1 LPSFP
6 NVVIY
11 GLSTEGYNFA
21 SSLVSAG
28 HKVSLLDESTKMGFL
43 LNSDIIRTYS
53 SVSDL
58 IEDESLLELEAMD
71 DLIASASYL
80 FFFPKIRKIGQE
92 VKIDI
97 SSKFIDA
104 IKPINNNTSI
114 IYTLPTGIGG
124 NEENID
130 ILEHTTGMTVGEN
143 IYYYYMPVNSGPILS
158 TNTILGN
165 FNSKRDIFLENML
178 KNFTHQ
184 EINFVDILSA
194 ELAYVSRIL
203 RHYSGIASILEVCKF
218 STGYGINN
226 QIVDNFYKDLYL
238 DDIAN
243 GLHDLRIIQSSLH
256 GSNPLVYLVNGTI
269 KSIESYTKN
278 LIDKVRYILKKRNLK
293 ASKTRIS
300 ISWTLDTN
308 EMRGDKI
315 DVFALLESKLRDYI
329 GEVER
334 KGTNS
339 LDTYPSDKTTISIA
353 CSKHDYR
360 LLSSQNNSSD
370 SIIIKANP
378 IYEVV

>member
-1 LPSFP
+1 MPSFP
-6 NVVIY
+6 NVVVY

-71 DLIASASYL
+71 GLIASASYL

-114 IYTLPTGIGG
+114 IYALPTGIGG

-184 EINFVDILSA
+184 EINFVNMLSA

-353 CSKHDYR
+353 CSKNDYR

>member
-1 LPSFP
+1 MPSSP
-6 NVVIY
+6 NVAVY

-21 SSLVSAG
+21 SSIVSAG
-28 HKVSLLDESTKMGFL
+28 QKVSIIDESSKMGIL
-43 LNSDIIRTYS
+43 LNQDIIRTYS
-53 SVSDL
+53 TASDL
-58 IEDESLLELEAMD
+58 IEDQTLLEAESID
-71 DLIASASYL
+71 NVISSASYL
-80 FFFPKIRKIGQE
+80 FFFPKIRKIGHE

-104 IKPINNNTSI
+104 IKPINKNTSI
-114 IYTLPTGIGG
+114 VYPLPMGIAG